1 MLPDKYVTITM
12 AYDGNSADLMA
23 VFTDAVMG
31 GSMSKE
37 WTTTEVALHKDN
49 EWHTVRDL
57 LVDFIGE
64 SF

>member
-12 AYDGNSADLMA
+12 AYDRTSADLMA
-23 VFTDAVMG
+23 VFTNDVTG
-31 GSMSKE
+31 ESLSKS
-37 WTTTEVALHKDN
+37 WSTTEVATHKDN